1 MIEKMAKTQVGYKRY
16 PGEST
21 LEATIALIAAVI
33 LLLGITQVFVWV
45 NKTMVKR
52 HQAYQATRFN
62 ENPPVEFYTP
72 EQLNMFGE

>member
-1 MIEKMAKTQVGYKRY
+1 MLKIRLSEYRGQ
-16 PGEST
+16 ST

-52 HQAYQATRFN
+52 HQAYQAARFN

-72 EQLNMFGE
+72 EKLNIFGE